1 MSAAPNIQMIAA
13 SLRSC
18 DLGKKTGGEA
28 GSPSPVMSSSPPGS
42 HLLEVSDESAGEV
55 RVELISETALP
66 CPWEQCLD
74 MRTGEVYYINW
85 ETGTRIATDPRTTA
99 VYCYQSGK
107 AHVSSSNDSCTG
119 VGDGDGYESCVDTA
133 NSSCVS
139 SLSSSSPSDSSV
151 TGESGRGQVLVAA
164 GCRSCFM
171 YFMVPKSVDA
181 CPKCCGNLLHLGRGG
196 SV

>member
-1 MSAAPNIQMIAA
+1 MSAVPNIEMIAA

-18 DLGKKTGGEA
+18 NLGKKTGGAA
-28 GSPSPVMSSSPPGS
+28 GSPSPVMSSSPPAS

-55 RVELISETALP
+55 RVELISETAPP

-85 ETGTRIATDPRTTA
+85 ETGTRIAKDPRTTA
-99 VYCYQSGK
+99 DCYQ
-107 AHVSSSNDSCTG
+107 SSNDSCTG

-139 SLSSSSPSDSSV
+139 SLSSTSPSDSSV

-171 YFMVPKSVDA
+171 YFMVLKSVDA
-181 CPKCCGNLLHLGRGG
+181 CPKCCGSLLHLGRGG